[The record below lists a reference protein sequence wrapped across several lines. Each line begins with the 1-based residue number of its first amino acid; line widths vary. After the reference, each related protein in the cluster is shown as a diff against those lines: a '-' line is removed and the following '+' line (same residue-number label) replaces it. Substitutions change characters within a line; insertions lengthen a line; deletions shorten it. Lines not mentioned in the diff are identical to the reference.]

1 MTTVGVDS
9 GYSNRAQPMQIPSYS
24 YQYPSHRKV
33 QLAAVKEGL
42 FHPKLP
48 SFRRMDMDTAG
59 HKLPYEHCRT
69 TTTCGPEDFKR
80 STSTLFEPPKKQ
92 MSSLEITQTGKQ
104 LHRHY
109 TTPDELKKAK
119 EEWSDFLNRSPE
131 RFNIKLPELP
141 DSKDQRFLGYSVR
154 YLRPEITKSWRYT
167 LKQEPTLDQYG
178 QRPMPANV
186 FARYRDTYPQY
197 SRNISSEAWR

>member
-1 MTTVGVDS
+1 MYVNSLTFFYLIYPAILSTVYFVFLS
-9 GYSNRAQPMQIPSYS
+9 TYTLCIIICHCYHSLGYGF
-24 YQYPSHRKV
+24 QYNVLTGIFCLTGNH
-33 QLAAVKEGL
+33 
-42 FHPKLP
+42 
-48 SFRRMDMDTAG
+48 
-59 HKLPYEHCRT
+59 
-69 TTTCGPEDFKR
+69 
-80 STSTLFEPPKKQ
+80 
-92 MSSLEITQTGKQ
+92 IQTGKQ